1 LNLLQGNK
9 VKLRAPEPEDL
20 EVLYLWENDTN
31 IWNVSNTLVPFSR
44 FTLRN
49 YIESSRQDI
58 YEIRQVRFMIDAV
71 DENNVKTIGSIDIFD
86 FDPYS
91 LKAGIGILI
100 GEESERGK
108 GYADDSL
115 KIVIRYC
122 FTVLKLHQ
130 LYCNITTENK
140 NSIQLFQKNGFLIT
154 GEKKDWVRSDNG
166 WENEYILQLLES
178 NKI

>member
-1 LNLLQGNK
+1 MNLLQGNK